1 MIGQTSPM
9 NQILFL
15 PLLSWPTLYGYG
27 TFASPYLWGQYNPS
41 NFEPLA
47 KARQQHAKYLWRT
60 SPVGTLTSQIAR
72 HQIDINMSPP
82 PTPAEIG
89 QFSLAYADSIHK
101 GVLDP
106 AGNRLPPP
114 FPHHVDDNLYA
125 DTARYLAHTIA
136 ASVLA
141 LYAIFGDPHPDRID
155 LLSREKFTAFHNH

>member
-27 TFASPYLWGQYNPS
+27 TFASPYLWGQQYNPS

-60 SPVGTLTSQIAR
+60 SPVGTLTAQIAR

-101 GVLDP
+101 GV
-106 AGNRLPPP
+106 NRLPPP
-114 FPHHVDDNLYA
+114 
-125 DTARYLAHTIA
+125 
-136 ASVLA
+136 
-141 LYAIFGDPHPDRID
+141 
-155 LLSREKFTAFHNH
+155 